1 MILSPSKYSGR
12 TWLRGILDRQ
22 GLTAD
27 GTRDYSVD
35 EARGLYFQKEMEHA
49 ERAFNMELLK
59 LAQQLKNQAFSEG
72 EAMKK
77 ESKKEAKKV
86 KKAPK
91 KAREIASRENEIIQ
105 LFDDKK
111 EIPDTLILEE
121 LENIGRW
128 ISSEIKGLSSQV

>member
-1 MILSPSKYSGR
+1 
-12 TWLRGILDRQ
+12 
-22 GLTAD
+22 
-27 GTRDYSVD
+27 
-35 EARGLYFQKEMEHA
+35 
-49 ERAFNMELLK
+49 
-59 LAQQLKNQAFSEG
+59 
-72 EAMKK
+72 MKK